1 MIDARHRNTALL
13 VAGCFFMEMLDGT
26 IVTTA
31 SPQIGRSLHAPAG
44 QVGLLVTAYL
54 LTLAVLI
61 PLSGWLTR
69 RFGNRRVFLT
79 AIAVFTLASVGC
91 ASSVS
96 LGELVAM
103 RVLQGAGGAM
113 MVPVGRN
120 MVMSTAAKEDL
131 LRITSYVVWPGL
143 LAPVIAPLAGGLL
156 TTYAS
161 WHWIFLINAPLGVI
175 AFGVAWRLVTGSGP
189 GTAPP
194 PLDWAGV
201 VLTCVGL
208 GGLTCAAHLLS
219 LAAARGLRRPRSPPG
234 RGRGTEPHA
243 AVWHLRRTPHP
254 LLNLRTL
261 RVHTFRVSQLG
272 GSLYWLVVGAVP
284 FLLPLLWQTKFGWS
298 PVKSGALAAFI
309 FVGNVGIKPATTP
322 LINRFGFRSLLVA
335 STVVMAVVM
344 AVLGFITAAT
354 PLPVIALLTLI
365 SGATRSAA
373 LTVYSTIGFADMPA
387 DQMRDAS
394 TLWATTSQLAAG
406 LSVAFATV
414 ALRIGGL
421 LPGAAT
427 STSAYTLTFGLLA
440 VISLAAAAE
449 AGRLRPDAGD
459 AARAGR
465 PARAAAA
472 SEVTRLVRRREHGPD
487 AENSA
492 LNKPTRARLW

>member
-1 MIDARHRNTALL
+1 VIDARHRNTALL

-44 QVGLLVTAYL
+44 QAGLLVTAYL

-69 RFGNRRVFLT
+69 RLGNRLVFLT

-120 MVMSTAAKEDL
+120 MVMSTAVKEDL

-175 AFGVAWRLVTGSGP
+175 AFAVAWRLITGSGP
-189 GTAPP
+189 RTVPP

-201 VLTCVGL
+201 VLTCAGL
-208 GGLTCAAHLLS
+208 GGLTYTAHLLS
-219 LAAARGLRRPRSPPG
+219 LAGPPVTATTAWAAGSAAALA
-234 RGRGTEPHA
+234 A

-254 LLNLRTL
+254 LLNLRML
-261 RVHTFRVSQLG
+261 RVDTFRLSQVG

-298 PVKSGALAAFI
+298 PVKSGAVAAFV
-309 FVGNVGIKPATTP
+309 FAGNVGIKPVTTP
-322 LINRFGFRSLLVA
+322 LINRFGFRPLLVS

-344 AVLGFITAAT
+344 AALGFTTAGT

-365 SGATRSAA
+365 SGITRSTA

-387 DQMRDAS
+387 DHMRDAN

-406 LSVAFATV
+406 LAVAFATV
-414 ALRIGGL
+414 VLRIGGL

-427 STSAYTLTFGLLA
+427 STTAYTLAFGVLA
-440 VISLAAAAE
+440 VISLVAAAE
-449 AGRLRPDAGD
+449 AVRLRPEAGD

-465 PARAAAA
+465 PARAVAA
-472 SEVTRLVRRREHGPD
+472 SQR
-487 AENSA
+487 N
-492 LNKPTRARLW
+492 